1 MSGNERW
8 STKVEAELLSGLVIF
23 SIRFSDILLDLHE

>member
-8 STKVEAELLSGLVIF
+8 STIVEAKLVSDLVTF
-23 SIRFSDILLDLHE
+23 SIRFSDFLLDLHE